1 MIPLNN
7 TNIFLSQVT
16 DNSALELKAKTTQ
29 VNASGDFK
37 DIFART
43 MTKTN
48 NRETVN
54 SGMRNEK
61 EFSSASDSQTK
72 YKSFRGLRTEQTV
85 KTDQN
90 RVELSEGDISTK
102 NVDSTVDKT
111 TGNSNGYDDQ
121 INVLAQLLGI
131 TPAEL
136 VKLAEALG
144 FSAEDLSNSEKLG
157 QMVEKLGDQLQLNSS
172 QKELFAELTKE
183 VSNQIA
189 GADIKPVEKQ
199 LIAEQSKA
207 MEGQAVS
214 DTQNTDLSGIA
225 ENIKSKLNEL
235 LQKAQSETEAIRF
248 EVSKVIEAMKSQ
260 SQNRVAISFTENL
273 TETVAA
279 TAVSGA
285 EQNQVNAAATKADS
299 KATDRVK
306 EEKGEVN
313 DAAAEN
319 DQVATEVKTVSVQVN
334 AGSEQNPQE
343 QDLSAFANIKTGVL
357 NNQAQVTK
365 TDFKMPQTVRPS
377 DLINQVVEQAKVV
390 IGHDKT
396 EMVIHLKPDHL
407 GKLELKVVTEQGI
420 VAAKFIAESQ
430 QVKEIIETNMQQ
442 LKDSLQKQGI
452 YIDGVSVQVGQDK
465 KSEYQSSSF
474 ANKSNGSANKVKHS
488 SVASAITGTRGALME
503 TLPERLAQYS
513 YETSTINLTA

>member
-7 TNIFLSQVT
+7 ANIILSQGA
-16 DNSALELKAKTTQ
+16 DNSAFDLKAKTTQ

-61 EFSSASDSQTK
+61 EFSSAADSQTK
-72 YKSFRGLRTEQTV
+72 YKTFRGLRTEQSV
-85 KTDQN
+85 KADQN
-90 RVELSEGDISTK
+90 RVELSDGDISTK
-102 NVDSTVDKT
+102 NVDSTVNKT
-111 TGNSNGYDDQ
+111 AVISNEYNDQ

-136 VKLAEALG
+136 VKLVEALG
-144 FSAEDLSNSEKLG
+144 FSAEDFNNIEKLS
-157 QMVEKLGDQLQLNSS
+157 QIVEKLGDQLQLSSS
-172 QKELFAELTKE
+172 QKDLLAELTKE

-189 GADIKPVEKQ
+189 GADNKPVEKQ
-199 LIAEQSKA
+199 LVAEPSKA
-207 MEGQAVS
+207 MASQAAS

-260 SQNRVAISFTENL
+260 SQNRVAISLSENMA
-273 TETVAA
+273 ETVSTTTISA
-279 TAVSGA
+279 A
-285 EQNQVNAAATKADS
+285 EQKLVDAAAAKADN
-299 KATDRVK
+299 KASDRVK

-313 DAAAEN
+313 AVAEN
-319 DQVATEVKTVSVQVN
+319 DQEATEVKTVSVQVN
-334 AGSEQNPQE
+334 TGSDQNPQE
-343 QDLSAFANIKTGVL
+343 QALSAFSDIKTGVL
-357 NNQAQVTK
+357 NNQTQVTK
-365 TDFKMPQTVRPS
+365 AEFKMPQPVKTS
-377 DLINQVVEQAKVV
+377 DLINQVVEQTKVI
-390 IGHDKT
+390 IGHDRT

-442 LKDSLQKQGI
+442 LKESLQKQGI
-452 YIDGVSVQVGQDK
+452 NIDGVSVQVGQDK
-465 KSEYQSSSF
+465 KNEYQSSSF
-474 ANKSNGSANKVKHS
+474 ANKSNGSANKAKHS
-488 SVASAITGTRGALME
+488 SVASAITGTRGTLME

>member
-7 TNIFLSQVT
+7 TNIILSQVT
-16 DNSALELKAKTTQ
+16 GNSALDLKAKTTQ
-29 VNASGDFK
+29 FNTSGDFK
-37 DIFART
+37 DVFAKT

-48 NRETVN
+48 TRETVN
-54 SGMRNEK
+54 TKMRNEK

-72 YKSFRGLRTEQTV
+72 YKTFRDLRVEQTA

-90 RVELSEGDISTK
+90 RVELSEGNISTK
-102 NVDSTVDKT
+102 DVDNAVDKT
-111 TGNSNGYDDQ
+111 TEKSNGYDDQ

-157 QMVEKLGDQLQLNSS
+157 QMVEKLGDQLQLSSS
-172 QKELFAELTKE
+172 QKELLAELTKE

-189 GADIKPVEKQ
+189 GADNKLVEKQ
-199 LIAEQSKA
+199 LTTESSKA

-260 SQNRVAISFTENL
+260 SQNRIVISSENL
-273 TETVAA
+273 TE
-279 TAVSGA
+279 AVSAAVVSGE
-285 EQNQVNAAATKADS
+285 EQNQVNAAAAKADS

-313 DAAAEN
+313 AAAEN
-319 DQVATEVKTVSVQVN
+319 DQEVTEVKTVSVQVN

-343 QDLSAFANIKTGVL
+343 QALSAFADIKNGVQNIQT
-357 NNQAQVTK
+357 QATK
-365 TDFKMPQTVRPS
+365 AEFKMPQTVKPS
-377 DLINQVVEQAKVV
+377 ELINQVVEQTKVV
-390 IGHDKT
+390 IGQDKT

-430 QVKEIIETNMQQ
+430 QVKEIIETNMQL

-452 YIDGVSVQVGQDK
+452 NIDGVSVQVGQDK
-465 KSEYQSSSF
+465 KNEYQSSSF
-474 ANKSNGSANKVKHS
+474 ANKSNSSANRVKNS
-488 SVASAITGTRGALME
+488 SVASAITGNVGTLME

-513 YETSTINLTA
+513 YETNTINLTA

>member
-1 MIPLNN
+1 MFPFNN
-7 TNIFLSQVT
+7 TNIILSQVT
-16 DNSALELKAKTTQ
+16 DRSALDLKAKTTQ
-29 VNASGDFK
+29 VKTSGDFK
-37 DIFART
+37 DVFART
-43 MTKTN
+43 MSSNN
-48 NRETVN
+48 NREAVN
-54 SGMRNEK
+54 SGMRNDK

-72 YKSFRGLRTEQTV
+72 YKTFKGLRIEQTA

-90 RVELSEGDISTK
+90 RVELSEGDISSK
-102 NVDSTVDKT
+102 NVDNTIDKA
-111 TGNSNGYDDQ
+111 TGKSNGYDDQ

-136 VKLAEALG
+136 VKLAETLG
-144 FSAEDLSNSEKLG
+144 FSAEDFSNSEKLG
-157 QMVEKLGDQLQLNSS
+157 QMVEKLGDQLQLSSS
-172 QKELFAELTKE
+172 QKELLAELTKE

-189 GADIKPVEKQ
+189 GADNKPVEKQ
-199 LIAEQSKA
+199 LIAETSKA
-207 MEGQAVS
+207 IEGQTVS
-214 DTQNTDLSGIA
+214 DSQNTDLSGIA

-235 LQKAQSETEAIRF
+235 LQKAQSETEAIRS

-260 SQNRVAISFTENL
+260 SQNRVVINTSESL

-299 KATDRVK
+299 KATDKVK

-313 DAAAEN
+313 DPVDEN
-319 DQVATEVKTVSVQVN
+319 DRGATEVKTASVQVN
-334 AGSEQNPQE
+334 TSSEQNPQE
-343 QDLSAFANIKTGVL
+343 QALSAFADIKTGAQ
-357 NNQAQVTK
+357 NIQSQVTK
-365 TDFKMPQTVRPS
+365 AEFKMPQTVKPS

-452 YIDGVSVQVGQDK
+452 NIDGVSVQVGQDK
-465 KSEYQSSSF
+465 KNEYQSSSY
-474 ANKSNGSANKVKHS
+474 ANKSNGSANRVKHS
-488 SVASAITGTRGALME
+488 SVASAITGTRGTLMD
-503 TLPERLAQYS
+503 TLPESLAQYS